1 MDSVFDI
8 LGQMTEANACL
19 VETNARLVST
29 IAHREFTI
37 FELNER
43 IKCLVEENEAGK
55 KMVAQQAK
63 ALAADRS
70 QS

>member
-1 MDSVFDI
+1 MEQLFEI
-8 LGQMTEANACL
+8 LGQMTEANTCL

-29 IAHREFTI
+29 IAQREFTI
-37 FELNER
+37 FKLNER

-63 ALAADRS
+63 ALTADRS
-70 QS
+70 KS

>member
-1 MDSVFDI
+1 MDQALEI

-19 VETNARLVST
+19 VDTNARLVST
-29 IAHREFTI
+29 IARREFTI
-37 FELNER
+37 FKLNER

-63 ALAADRS
+63 ALAASS

>member
-1 MDSVFDI
+1 MDHALEI

-19 VETNARLVST
+19 VDTNARLVST
-29 IAHREFTI
+29 IARREFTI
-37 FELNER
+37 FKLNER

-63 ALAADRS
+63 ALAASS

>member
-1 MDSVFDI
+1 MDQVFEI
-8 LGQMTEANACL
+8 LGQMIEANACL
-19 VETNARLVST
+19 VETNSRLVST
-29 IAHREFTI
+29 IERREFTI
-37 FELNER
+37 CALNQR

-63 ALAADRS
+63 TLAANS